1 MARVKLSAI
10 LVGITGRYGG
20 SVFRPWKGIT
30 VLSALQTQVHN
41 PNTAL
46 QAMYRTILAA
56 VTRAWGALTV
66 AKKQDWG
73 TTADYLTN
81 LWDAQENPIGYT
93 GPITTPRGPFT
104 PLGACLAVHS
114 LMASI
119 GEWTPGDA
127 LSSAPLSST
136 APVAPMTLEATGDNE
151 GVILT
156 WVDPADWGGTVGKVR
171 IWARTEDN
179 KCYPQLVATVA
190 AAAETYT
197 ITGLRGAG
205 AAGEVITLAELV
217 TGDLFIGVDAVNAE
231 GLRSAPSN
239 VVQFKFVAPT
249 P

>member
-20 SVFRPWKGIT
+20 SVFRPWKGLT

-41 PNTAL
+41 PNTVL
-46 QAMYRTILAA
+46 QAMYRAVLAA
-56 VTRAWGALTV
+56 VTRAWSALSV

-73 TTADYLTN
+73 TVADYLTN
-81 LWDAQENPIGYT
+81 LWDTQENPVGYT

-114 LMASI
+114 LLHTIAA
-119 GEWTPGDA
+119 WDPGDV
-127 LSSAPLSST
+127 LKSPPLSSV
-136 APVAPMTLEATGDNE
+136 APVAPTVLAASGDNA

-156 WVDPADWGGTVGKVR
+156 WADPSDWGGTTGKVR
-171 IWARTEDN
+171 IWARTEDG
-179 KCYPQLVATVA
+179 KCYPQLIATAA

-217 TGDLFIGVDAVNAE
+217 SGDLFIGIDAVNGE

-239 VVQFKFVAPT
+239 VVQFKFAAP
-249 P
+249 